1 MFFPWPTVRRAI
13 PGQISIVG
21 FSRFIFR
28 TLRRKDWSR
37 ECSLSTST
45 WRKFL
50 VGFAFVD
57 CDDFE
62 IVTGPFQHNRFV
74 DLTGRMFVA
83 IAQFVPER
91 KRHLNPIV
99 ILRLDRDV
107 AVEPET
113 PLRPARRVSL

>member
-1 MFFPWPTVRRAI
+1 MFLPWATVRRTI

-28 TLRRKDWSR
+28 TLGRRDWSR

-57 CDDFE
+57 RDDFE
-62 IVTGPFQHNRFV
+62 IVAGRFQHNRFV
-74 DLTGRMFVA
+74 DLTGGVFVGF
-83 IAQFVPER
+83 AQVVPQR
-91 KRHLNPIV
+91 KRHLNALAL
-99 ILRLDRDV
+99 LRL
-107 AVEPET
+107 
-113 PLRPARRVSL
+113 